1 MTQTNHFRRF
11 VLFLQFVF
19 LYNVIVF
26 QAFAEEVGSINI
38 RNYGPTEYLAHPQNW
53 SIIQDSRGVMYFGNS
68 AGLLE
73 YDGVHWRLLSL
84 ANQSIPRSFA
94 MDQNGRVYVGGVG
107 DFGFLQADSCG
118 KIAYHSLSEK
128 ALGINQSFKD
138 VWFTHCSG
146 NEVFF
151 ITSDEVFRFRNGELK
166 SLGVKE
172 SFGPAF
178 TKNKHTY
185 IHSWEKGL
193 QQIIDDSLVPIAQG
207 NFFKEKDVWF
217 YLPTNDE
224 KIMLGT
230 LSSGLY
236 TYDLTNGSCQK
247 FETEADE
254 LLQKEW
260 LYSGCKMFDGKMV
273 LGTINS
279 GVIIIDEKGKLL
291 RHINKGLRND
301 MIWFVYP
308 DLEDMLWIAT
318 NNGISKVEVNSP
330 ISYWDVSSGIENT
343 VEDMVSFNDT
353 IFLVGFGGVQYLN
366 NNSVHHV
373 PKLTSESYCLLRFK
387 PPDSDSEDMLLAG
400 NSDYGIVDVHGSK
413 MRPVIDAYPWVLN
426 QSQKDPS
433 ILFIGTD
440 VGFSVAT
447 YKDKRW
453 KLLGSVEGITEDIR
467 SIEED
472 DQGNIW
478 LCSFLNGV
486 IRIVPSSDWLKPTQ
500 IIRYGTES
508 GLPSLVDNY
517 VEKSEHGLCFNTSSG
532 LFQYDRQRNSFIPDS
547 TYGDAYCNGSRLVSS
562 VVKDHDQHVWI
573 FGSEQMRDYIDVL
586 ALTDSGGYT
595 LLETNVLNMLPPMSV
610 LNIYIDPDNTKW
622 IVGSE
627 GVYQVKGLLNKPSR
641 PFNTLI
647 RYVISQEDTL
657 YYGSDDLPGEE
668 KNKVPSNP
676 PALNYTQNSVA
687 FQYASPTFLR
697 ESSTLYQTRLEG
709 LNKEWSPWSADTKK
723 EYLNLKSGTYRFH
736 VRGKNIF
743 NKVGE
748 EAVYEI
754 HIKSPWYQNDWAYL
768 LYILLSVSLIYV
780 IILIN
785 SRRLRISNIR
795 LEKIVKERTT
805 KILQQKEEINNQRLQ
820 LEELVAT
827 KDKFFN
833 IIAHDL
839 RGPFQSLIG
848 LSELLTENMS
858 AFTPEEIK
866 DINKTIN
873 KSAVGG
879 FMLLENL
886 LEWARTQT
894 DHIEYKPQKI
904 NLYEIIRD
912 NFQIQNGPASNK
924 NISLQLDID
933 KDLFVFADY
942 NMATTIFRNLISNAI
957 KFTHEGGKV
966 SVRATAS
973 LTHISILVTDNG
985 IGIPE
990 DYIGKLFSLD
1000 SKISTSGTANEKG
1013 SGLGLLLC
1021 KEFVTKNKGT
1031 ISVESTMGKGSTFIV
1046 RLPLAEES

>member
-1 MTQTNHFRRF
+1 MTQSNYFKQLLRF
-11 VLFLQFVF
+11 LSVVL
-19 LYNVIVF
+19 LYIFIGF
-26 QAFAEEVGSINI
+26 QAIAEEEGSIDI
-38 RNYGPTEYLAHPQNW
+38 RNYGPTEYLAHSQNW

-68 AGLLE
+68 AGIIE

-118 KIAYHSLSEK
+118 KMAYHSLSEN
-128 ALGINQSFKD
+128 ATAIDQSFKD
-138 VWFTHCSG
+138 VWFTHCTG

-151 ITSDEVFRFRNGELK
+151 ITNYEVYRFSDGAINVLEVSG
-166 SLGVKE
+166 

-178 TKNKHTY
+178 TKNENTY
-185 IHSWEKGL
+185 IHNWEKGL
-193 QQIIDDSLVPIAQG
+193 QQISGDSLLPIPQG
-207 NFFKEKDVWF
+207 DFFKEKDVWF
-217 YLPTNDE
+217 YLPTDDD
-224 KIMLGT
+224 KILVGT
-230 LSSGLY
+230 MGSGIF
-236 TYDLTNGSCQK
+236 TYDFADGSCRK
-247 FETEADE
+247 FITEADA
-254 LLQKEW
+254 LLKNEW
-260 LYSGCKMFDGKMV
+260 LYTGCIMFDGKIA
-273 LGTINS
+273 LGTTNS

-291 RHINKGLRND
+291 RNINKGLRND

-308 DLEDMLWIAT
+308 DVEDMLWIAT

-343 VEDMVSFNDT
+343 VEEMVSFNDT
-353 IFLVGFGGVQYLN
+353 LFLVGFGGVQYLK
-366 NNSVHHV
+366 NSTIHHV

-387 PPDSDSEDMLLAG
+387 SPDSDSEDMLLAG

-472 DQGNIW
+472 DQGDIW
-478 LCSFLNGV
+478 LCSFLNGL
-486 IRIVPSSDWLKPTQ
+486 IRIVPSSDWLKPAQ

-517 VEKSEHGLCFNTSSG
+517 VEKSEHGLYFNTPSG

-573 FGSEQMRDYIDVL
+573 FGSEQKQDYIDVL
-586 ALTDSGGYT
+586 ATNDSGGYR

-610 LNIYIDPDNTKW
+610 LNIYIDPDNIKW

-627 GVYQVKGLLNKPSR
+627 GLYRIKGLLNKPSR

-657 YYGSDDLPGEE
+657 YYGSDDLLKEE
-668 KNKVPSNP
+668 ENKLTSNP

-709 LNKEWSPWSADTKK
+709 LNKEWSLWSADTKK

-754 HIKSPWYQNDWAYL
+754 HIKSPWYKTDWAYL
-768 LYILLSVSLIYV
+768 LYILLSVGFIYV

-785 SRRLRISNIR
+785 SRRLRISNLR
-795 LEKIVKERTT
+795 LERIVKERTT
-805 KILQQKEEINNQRLQ
+805 KILHQKEEINSQRLQ

-848 LSELLTENMS
+848 LSELLAENMS
-858 AFTPEEIK
+858 AFTTEEIK
-866 DINKTIN
+866 DINETIN

-894 DHIEYKPQKI
+894 GHIEFNPQKI
-904 NLYEIIRD
+904 NLHDILMD
-912 NFQIQNGPASNK
+912 TFQIQSGPASNK
-924 NISLQLDID
+924 QISLKLDVD
-933 KDLFVFADY
+933 KDLHVLADH
-942 NMATTIFRNLISNAI
+942 NMAMTIFRNLVSNAI
-957 KFTHEGGKV
+957 KFTHEGGAV
-966 SVRATAS
+966 SVRAAAS
-973 LTHISILVTDNG
+973 LTHISILVADNG
-985 IGIPE
+985 IGIAGE
-990 DYIGKLFSLD
+990 DMKKLFELD
-1000 SKISTSGTANEKG
+1000 SKISTAGTANEKG

-1031 ISVESTMGKGSTFIV
+1031 ISVESSLGKGTTFII
-1046 RLPLAEES
+1046 RLPRAEES